1 MALSA
6 AATSGPP
13 TVVQRDKVASLL
25 SAAQD
30 FESTILDLLPPGRD
44 RSLAITHLE
53 DALMRANR
61 AVFQPA
67 AD

>member
-6 AATSGPP
+6 AATSAPP
-13 TVVQRDKVASLL
+13 TDEQRDIVAALL
-25 SAAQD
+25 EAAQN
-30 FESTILDLLPPGRD
+30 FESEILELLPAGRD